1 MTDKKVKDLIVT
13 KIDEVEK
20 LFTEHIVQDEW
31 SKDFNLILQEVKNL
45 LDDITSTKLSIEHT
59 KSK

>member
-1 MTDKKVKDLIVT
+1 MADKNVKELIES

-31 SKDFNLILQEVKNL
+31 SNDFKLILREAKDL
-45 LDDITSTKLSIEHT
+45 LDDITSTEL
-59 KSK
+59 